1 MIYQCFI
8 ITLADNISTKVQ
20 RKFKSCLMSKPD
32 LLHHIA
38 VKDADR
44 EDTKITFD
52 ELNKKSN
59 RLARSLVVHFGDRI
73 VGTSNLL
80 YIQIRIKNK

>member
-1 MIYQCFI
+1 MCIEKESVSIGDTKDCDSILNQ
-8 ITLADNISTKVQ
+8 TLNGTFEKLL
-20 RKFKSCLMSKPD
+20 KSNPD
-32 LLHHIA
+32 LLNHIA

-59 RLARSLVVHFGDRI
+59 RLARCLVAHFGDRI
-73 VGTSNLL
+73 VGTSHLL
-80 YIQIRIKNK
+80 YK

>member
-1 MIYQCFI
+1 MCTEEESVSIGTIKDCDSILNQ
-8 ITLADNISTKVQ
+8 TLNGTFEKLL
-20 RKFKSCLMSKPD
+20 KSKPD

-59 RLARSLVVHFGDRI
+59 RLARSLVIHFGGRT
-73 VGTSNLL
+73 VGISNV
-80 YIQIRIKNK
+80 